1 MHLHAWEVGWF
12 GDECRVI
19 GKLGDLMLD
28 APCFDSFD
36 RVVLLDESREGF
48 GDA

>member
-1 MHLHAWEVGWF
+1 LHAREVGRF
-12 GDECRVI
+12 GDECRIV
-19 GKLGDLMLD
+19 GKLGDLVLD
-28 APCFDSFD
+28 ASRFDSFD